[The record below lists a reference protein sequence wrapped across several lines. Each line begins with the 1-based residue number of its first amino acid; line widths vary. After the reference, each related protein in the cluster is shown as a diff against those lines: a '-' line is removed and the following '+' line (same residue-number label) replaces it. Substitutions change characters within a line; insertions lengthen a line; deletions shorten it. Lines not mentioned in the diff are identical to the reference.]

1 MGLFKLK
8 KNKRYSYSGRYSE
21 DYSYLGKHSV
31 PRKIKSKF
39 DEYRTTVGDDN
50 SFRKK
55 FRNAVNDYKK
65 GSEKSVRIRLLI
77 ILSILVSLF
86 LVFFFIYITN
96 R

>member
-21 DYSYLGKHSV
+21 DNSYLGKNSV
-31 PRKIKSKF
+31 PKKIKSKF

-86 LVFFFIYITN
+86 LLFFFI
-96 R
+96 

>member
-1 MGLFKLK
+1 MGLFKLR
-8 KNKRYSYSGRYSE
+8 KNKRYSYSGRFSE
-21 DYSYLGKHSV
+21 QHLSNDKSTV
-31 PRKIKSKF
+31 PRKIKPKF
-39 DEYRTTVGDDN
+39 EKFRTTVGHNN

-86 LVFFFIYITN
+86 LLFFFI
-96 R
+96 